1 MSSFKKILKVIFFI
15 TLPTFLY
22 ANEIDNKS
30 IINKLFDPI
39 FPPIQLHNDIIF
51 FFKYHKNMVGV
62 AQLVRAPVCGT
73 GGRGFNPLRPPHIP
87 QGF

>member
-1 MSSFKKILKVIFFI
+1 MASSNIFE
-15 TLPTFLY
+15 TLLM
-22 ANEIDNKS
+22 
-30 IINKLFDPI
+30 NKLFDPI

-73 GGRGFNPLRPPHIP
+73 GGRGFKSLRPPHVLQLYNKVLLKHIK
-87 QGF
+87 FYVFCHKLLI